1 MSDVFKLPVF
11 PAADVFP
18 MMADDELS
26 ELAEDIA
33 ANGLHEPLVKAEI
46 ETPDEPKHP
55 MTWMLIDGRNRRA
68 ACKLAG
74 IEPRIRVLN
83 GDDPTA
89 YVLSANIHR
98 RHMTK
103 GQRAMAVA
111 MIYPERQKGGRGKTS
126 QAKTSAKIGGFSM
139 DLIDKGRAV
148 LCYAPDLAANVLSG
162 VESLDAAYKTAGD
175 RKTAASSEETQLDE
189 LRERYPDLA
198 DKVVEGELGMPAALV
213 EASNRD
219 AKEREQKET
228 TYHVIEDAV
237 FNLSVFVANDFN
249 SQLATWLDDSRFRET
264 LRARVADRHAG
275 VDFKLCLQRLTK
287 ALANME
293 KDR

>member
-1 MSDVFKLPVF
+1 
-11 PAADVFP
+11 
-18 MMADDELS
+18 
-26 ELAEDIA
+26 
-33 ANGLHEPLVKAEI
+33 EPLVKAEI

-74 IEPRIRVLN
+74 IEPSIRELN
-83 GDDPTA
+83 GEDPTA

-111 MIYPERQKGGRGKTS
+111 MIYPGGSGKGANPKNLGLSGELIRQARVAL
-126 QAKTSAKIGGFSM
+126 Q
-139 DLIDKGRAV
+139 
-148 LCYAPDLAANVLSG
+148 YAPDLAANVLTG
-162 VESLDAAYKTAGD
+162 AESLDAAYKTAGD

-189 LRERYPDLA
+189 LRDRYPDLA
-198 DKVVEGELGMPAALV
+198 DKIVEGELGMPAALV

-237 FNLSVFVANDFN
+237 FNLSAFVANDFN
-249 SQLATWLDDSRFRET
+249 SQLATWLDDPRFRET
-264 LRARVADRHAG
+264 LRARVADRHVG

>member
-74 IEPRIRVLN
+74 IEPSIRELN
-83 GDDPTA
+83 GGDPTA

-111 MIYPERQKGGRGKTS
+111 KIYPDPKRGAHSELNKSTGGL
-126 QAKTSAKIGGFSM
+126 GF
-139 DLIDKGRAV
+139 DKAYLSHARTV
-148 LCYAPDLAANVLSG
+148 LQYAPDLAANVLTG
-162 VESLDAAYKTAGD
+162 AESLDAAYKTAGD
-175 RKTAASSEETQLDE
+175 RKTAASSEETQLAK
-189 LRERYPDLA
+189 LRARYPELA
-198 DKVVEGELGMPAALV
+198 DKVVEEELTLPGARAEAA
-213 EASNRD
+213 ERD
-219 AKEREQKET
+219 EREKTQRCNLFS
-228 TYHVIEDAV
+228 HVGKIV
-237 FNLSVFVANDFN
+237 Y
-249 SQLATWLDDSRFRET
+249 
-264 LRARVADRHAG
+264 VADIIGSPENIENVVATLARHGGEFEKQEQCSVIQLIEAC
-275 VDFKLCLQRLTK
+275 KLAQSHWGLLVKSLQKK
-287 ALANME
+287 AV
-293 KDR
+293 R

>member
-74 IEPRIRVLN
+74 IEPSIRELN
-83 GDDPTA
+83 GGDPTA

-111 MIYPERQKGGRGKTS
+111 KIYPDPKRGAHSELNKSTGGL
-126 QAKTSAKIGGFSM
+126 GF
-139 DLIDKGRAV
+139 DKAYLSHARTV
-148 LCYAPDLAANVLSG
+148 LQYAPDLAANVLTG
-162 VESLDAAYKTAGD
+162 AESLDAAYKTAGD
-175 RKTAASSEETQLDE
+175 RKTAASSEETQLAK

-249 SQLATWLDDSRFRET
+249 SQLATWLDDPRFRET
-264 LRARVADRHAG
+264 LRARVADRHVG